1 MLHEILKTDK
11 KNTRR
16 NSYFNEKT
24 ANDSCHTEKAVN
36 VNIRLHFHSSLPVKL
51 QYIYSVRHCVGL
63 PGHCYVVTRVFCV
76 IINVRAFLLAKLCL
90 ITQTVIQQIVGL

>member
-1 MLHEILKTDK
+1 MLHEILITDK
-11 KNTRR
+11 KNTRK

-36 VNIRLHFHSSLPVKL
+36 VNIRLHFHSPLPVKL

-76 IINVRAFLLAKLCL
+76 VI
-90 ITQTVIQQIVGL
+90 TVIQQNGVLYV